1 MFSYKEREN
10 ADEYI
15 DEYIDKLEEKLMY
28 ALGPKNHEF
37 ATETKR
43 NFKKIIRKN
52 IDEDTY
58 TIVGKVFTPY
68 YLSYEKGSSSIGS
81 GSVNWYIYI
90 LEDHFQ
96 MDYFT
101 EGYVTIQ
108 NVRQINSYEDAYFDI
123 SNAYTRVLSTPAT
136 AEL

>member
-58 TIVGKVFTPY
+58 TIK
-68 YLSYEKGSSSIGS
+68 
-81 GSVNWYIYI
+81 
-90 LEDHFQ
+90 
-96 MDYFT
+96 
-101 EGYVTIQ
+101 
-108 NVRQINSYEDAYFDI
+108 R
-123 SNAYTRVLSTPAT
+123 
-136 AEL
+136 ELKKYWDNMTTYWE